1 MIDQESMNRLIT
13 SGLKSVTGCEVVKSN
28 IANAPIPPY
37 PYISFTIIRT
47 ETEKGTYSD
56 ANGTR
61 YIPLHQ
67 TWSFTIQGNKDN
79 DAQHIAL
86 LAKDWLEEAG
96 RIDLN
101 DGGVVVQSVG
111 DISNRD
117 TLLTVGYE
125 FRKGFDVVFSLM
137 NEIQGTASETIDT
150 IEMTRSDE

>member
-1 MIDQESMNRLIT
+1 MIDQESMNLLIT

-47 ETEKGTYSD
+47 ETGKGTYSAVD
-56 ANGTR
+56 GVR
-61 YIPLHQ
+61 YIPLRQ
-67 TWSFTIQGNKDN
+67 TWSFTVQGNKDN
-79 DAQHIAL
+79 ETQRIAL

-96 RIDLN
+96 RIILN
-101 DGGVVVQSVG
+101 DGGIVVQSVG

-125 FRKGFDVVFSLM
+125 FRKGFDAVFSMM
-137 NEIQGTASETIDT
+137 NEIQGTAAETIDT
-150 IEMTRSDE
+150 AELTRSDE